1 MRDFSPLRFENGAL
15 KLLDQLALPN
25 REVWIQCNSAAEVA
39 AAITHMNIR
48 GAPAIGIA
56 AAYGAALAARA
67 ALALS
72 QPQFFTALDR
82 ALILLA
88 ATRPTAVNLFWAL
101 SQVRAKIQAGMR
113 ESITNRALSEALLT
127 LAKAIHQNDIASC
140 KRIGANGMHFLP
152 DGGTVLTHCNT
163 GALATGGYGTAL
175 GVIRAASASGKNLK
189 VIADETRPYLQGSRL
204 TAWELAREGFD
215 VTVIPDS
222 AAAFLLARGDIS
234 CAIVGADRIANNGDT
249 ANKIGTYGVALA
261 AHAAGVP
268 FYVAAPTS
276 TIDLETLTGS
286 DIPIE
291 MRSGT
296 EVVQI
301 GNHRVAPEGVNAQ
314 YPAFDIT
321 PATLITAIIT
331 DEGVASPPFATN
343 LKAHCDATKRRQTS
357 LPKPAPAKPI

>member
-1 MRDFSPLRFENGAL
+1 MSDFSPLRFENGTL

-25 REVWIQCNSAAEVA
+25 REVWIQCDSAAEVA

-67 ALALS
+67 TVTLS
-72 QPQFFTALDR
+72 QPQFFATLDR
-82 ALILLA
+82 AQTLLA

-101 SQVRAKIQAGMR
+101 SQVRATIQTGMC
-113 ESITNRALSEALLT
+113 ESLTNREVSETLLALAQT
-127 LAKAIHQNDIASC
+127 IHQNDIASC

-152 DGGTVLTHCNT
+152 DEGTILTHCNT
-163 GALATGGYGTAL
+163 GALATGGFGTAL
-175 GVIRAASASGKNLK
+175 GVIRAASASGKTLN

-222 AAAFLLARGDIS
+222 AAAFLLARGEIS

-276 TIDLETLTGS
+276 TIDLDTPTGA

-291 MRSGT
+291 IRSGT

-301 GNHRVAPEGVNAQ
+301 GNHRMAPEGVNAQ

-321 PATLITAIIT
+321 PAAIITAIIT
-331 DEGVASPPFATN
+331 DQGVATPPFAGD
-343 LKAHCDATKRRQTS
+343 LKAHCDAAY
-357 LPKPAPAKPI
+357 LPSEACINGTEPGN